1 MLLPYLQKMNKK
13 IQKSLFELTRNCR
26 ITTKELGKKLHVSQ
40 QSASYLI
47 NQLKKKKLIQADAT
61 IIDAVKLGLTNVI
74 VGFNFVNFDPQIKK
88 EVIDELCAINSVIRI
103 EEAREGVD
111 IIVEY
116 CNSNLSAFNKTH
128 IAFVHKFQKS
138 IVTKFVVPVIVKH
151 KYLKNY
157 LVRKFEE
164 QDILLCGDRKVVD
177 ISPMEMSVLNIL
189 IQHPNYSITN
199 IARLAKCSV
208 KTIMTA
214 KKNLQKKEI
223 IKGYTSI
230 INYRKV
236 GIRRYFLLLKLASQ
250 SIGDIKRLTEFARL
264 NRNITELVKIIGN
277 YDIMLTIETIK
288 DIDIISEIR
297 SEYAIE
303 DYFIVETGNIQ
314 KLSYLPVL
322 K

>member
-1 MLLPYLQKMNKK
+1 
-13 IQKSLFELTRNCR
+13 
-26 ITTKELGKKLHVSQ
+26 
-40 QSASYLI
+40 
-47 NQLKKKKLIQADAT
+47 
-61 IIDAVKLGLTNVI
+61 
-74 VGFNFVNFDPQIKK
+74 
-88 EVIDELCAINSVIRI
+88 
-103 EEAREGVD
+103 
-111 IIVEY
+111 
-116 CNSNLSAFNKTH
+116 
-128 IAFVHKFQKS
+128 
-138 IVTKFVVPVIVKH
+138 
-151 KYLKNY
+151 
-157 LVRKFEE
+157 
-164 QDILLCGDRKVVD
+164 
-177 ISPMEMSVLNIL
+177 
-189 IQHPNYSITN
+189 
-199 IARLAKCSV
+199 
-208 KTIMTA
+208 MTA